1 MSKAQQK
8 IGVGVVQLTLPMSS
22 LASQRLKAGKLR
34 AKEAVKEAI
43 AAAIRGCGL
52 SRDVIADEMSRLTGE
67 SISIHAINNWTA
79 PGKTDRSM
87 PLEYAPA
94 LAIVTGD
101 AGALRVVAEAAGYV
115 LLEPGD
121 VPLYELGKITAE
133 DRERAKRKRELWE
146 KIG

>member
-43 AAAIRGCGL
+43 TESIRGCGL